1 MKWSHKY
8 GSERACER
16 VHVSV
21 CMSVVYTCVLFH
33 TCGCGVH
40 AFVGVYVCACVCTWA
55 CVTSAFLCMCTR
67 VYVCV
72 NVCGQAL
79 WALPLKLSSLFL
91 TDPHMLSRYV
101 CGAPPRR
108 MGGAYSPTAV
118 APPLSTA
125 CGTEQRDEGLVTRP
139 VLWGRGRNRPVSST
153 RGLERS

>member
-1 MKWSHKY
+1 MEWSHKY

-16 VHVSV
+16 VRISVYVRGVHVCAVSHVWVWCACLCGCLRV
-21 CMSVVYTCVLFH
+21 CMCLH
-33 TCGCGVH
+33 
-40 AFVGVYVCACVCTWA
+40 VGVCD
-55 CVTSAFLCMCTR
+55 LCIPVHVHTCTR

-108 MGGAYSPTAV
+108 MGGACSPTAV
-118 APPLSTA
+118 TPPLSTA
-125 CGTEQRDEGLVTRP
+125 CGTEQRG
-139 VLWGRGRNRPVSST
+139 
-153 RGLERS
+153 